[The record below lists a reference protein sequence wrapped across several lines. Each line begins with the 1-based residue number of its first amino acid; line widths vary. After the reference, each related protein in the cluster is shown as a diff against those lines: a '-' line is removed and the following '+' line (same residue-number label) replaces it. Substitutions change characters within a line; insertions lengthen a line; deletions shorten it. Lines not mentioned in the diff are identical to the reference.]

1 MRFAF
6 MSTDDVNKPHSSS
19 DKQELIARGPVFHF
33 ARFRL
38 ADRFSLGQARDGG
51 LSGSRRQRPVASRK
65 QSGPVRKS
73 AWR

>member
-6 MSTDDVNKPHSSS
+6 MSTDEVNKPLSSS

-38 ADRFSLGQARDGG
+38 ADRFSLG
-51 LSGSRRQRPVASRK
+51 
-65 QSGPVRKS
+65 
-73 AWR
+73 